1 MFTELFTSTTHSIPM
16 PSMCL
21 SF

>member
-16 PSMCL
+16 PSLCL